1 MKLILEK
8 MAEVRAL
15 FAAKEYAKALAAA
28 GELSMM
34 VADFWQRLYGGNLNA
49 APEVVEFDWDR
60 LDEECRKLQ
69 EEVNNTQEI
78 PALTSGVAIT
88 PDQVIQIIN
97 AVLSVLEMIRRRRQ
111 ERQNG

>member
-34 VADFWQRLYGGNLNA
+34 VADFWQRLYSGNLNA
-49 APEVVEFDWDR
+49 APEVVDFEWDR
-60 LDEECRKLQ
+60 LDEECMRLQ
-69 EEVNNTQEI
+69 KVVTDTQEI
-78 PALTSGVAIT
+78 PSLEAGVAIT

-97 AVLSVLEMIRRRRQ
+97 AVLSILEMIRRRRQ
-111 ERQNG
+111 AK